1 VTPALFSEG
10 PGFDGSSIR
19 GWQAIHASDM
29 LVVPDPQTAIID
41 PFNEHPTLSLIC
53 NIVDPVTREEYSRDP
68 RYIAQK
74 AEGYLKQTGIG
85 DTAWLGPEAEFFIF
99 DGVRYDQNAHEG
111 YYHIESDEGIWTA
124 GRGDRP
130 SPTAW

>member
-1 VTPALFSEG
+1 
-10 PGFDGSSIR
+10 
-19 GWQAIHASDM
+19 
-29 LVVPDPQTAIID
+29 
-41 PFNEHPTLSLIC
+41 
-53 NIVDPVTREEYSRDP
+53 VTREECSRDP

-85 DTAWLGPEAEFFIF
+85 DTACFGPEAEFFVF
-99 DGVRYDQNAHEG
+99 DGVRYDQNAHKG

-130 SPTAW
+130 SPTAS